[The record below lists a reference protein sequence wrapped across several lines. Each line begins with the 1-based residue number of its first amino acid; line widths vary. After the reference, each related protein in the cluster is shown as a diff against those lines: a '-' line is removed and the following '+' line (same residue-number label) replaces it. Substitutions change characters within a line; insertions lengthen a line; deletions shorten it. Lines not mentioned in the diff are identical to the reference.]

1 MTLWNGLVGADPR
14 RCARA
19 ASTVTQFSQVGKGRI
34 SAEGIQLA
42 YDLKQ
47 HLLGEVL
54 GIRRFAQHSNLSRTG
69 TCLPIALA
77 LGHGI
82 GDVGREIA

>member
-1 MTLWNGLVGADPR
+1 MRLSDETKLNALIIVRPPLSLAHSAKDVMNGLVGVDPQR
-14 RCARA
+14 RARA

-54 GIRRFAQHSNLSRTG
+54 G
-69 TCLPIALA
+69 CLDARVA
-77 LGHGI
+77 
-82 GDVGREIA
+82 